1 MDKAMR
7 VTRLISQQL
16 FTHNAPFKRAFT
28 SQVVRW
34 RLGETLPKRPPVFQ
48 LNEKPLALFT
58 PVRVF
63 ADSCCAGES
72 NKGPEGVFR
81 FQESST
87 SFEASNEQYEKLCML
102 AENIEKMTKIKRRQL
117 ITLGDSSGFGPL
129 SKIPE
134 SYNTTELPS
143 SIKNLS
149 SCLASRELDMA
160 QVAVNNLINN
170 QATYPKDFTCA
181 IQLLLYWA
189 QDYYNQEDI
198 YYVDDALRCTVL
210 AQQLCAHQLFQR
222 NVAVSGADFECMLRS
237 IIIDENNWAELG
249 RFSEREISFK
259 VNTLYKHK
267 MPALAE
273 ALSDKNWDAAK
284 ALVRGGFD
292 DSYLEQDEE
301 KFFEDLLMTSLAYA
315 QYYRNEKDLVSAKKC
330 LGITNKI
337 FYQLWLVGLHF
348 HRLLDPVMSS
358 DLEPRKLQ
366 EKGGIEAT
374 LERFKAELEI
384 QVVAQA

>member
-7 VTRLISQQL
+7 LTRPILQQL
-16 FTHNAPFKRAFT
+16 STHNAPFKRAFT

-34 RLGETLPKRPPVFQ
+34 RLGNTMPKRTPVFQ
-48 LNEKPLALFT
+48 PNKNPLALFT
-58 PVRVF
+58 AVRVF
-63 ADSCCAGES
+63 GDSCCVGGAK
-72 NKGPEGVFR
+72 KGVEGVLR
-81 FQESST
+81 FQEST
-87 SFEASNEQYEKLCML
+87 SFDSSKEQYEKLCTL
-102 AENIEKMTKIKRRQL
+102 AENTEKMAKIKRRQL
-117 ITLGDSSGFGPL
+117 ITLGDSSDFGPL
-129 SKIPE
+129 NKIPE
-134 SYNTTELPS
+134 SYNTTKLPS
-143 SIKNLS
+143 SVKNLG

-198 YYVDDALRCTVL
+198 NYVDDALRCTVL

-222 NVAVSGADFECMLRS
+222 NLAVSGADFECMLRA
-237 IIIDENNWAELG
+237 IIIDENNWGELG

-259 VNTLYKHK
+259 VNTLYKYK

-273 ALSDKNWDAAK
+273 ALSDKDWDAAK

-292 DSYLEQDEE
+292 DSYAEKDEE

-315 QYYRNEKDLVSAKKC
+315 QYYRSQGNLASAKKC

-348 HRLLDPVMSS
+348 HRLLEPVMSS

-384 QVVAQA
+384 QVVAEA